1 MDLHQHECRHKVLQR
16 TYTRFY
22 KKHMQGSTKNI
33 YKVLQ
38 KTYARF
44 YEEHMQEAV
53 EVTSKHPQLN

>member
-1 MDLHQHECRHKVLQR
+1 
-16 TYTRFY
+16 
-22 KKHMQGSTKNI
+22 MQGSTKNI